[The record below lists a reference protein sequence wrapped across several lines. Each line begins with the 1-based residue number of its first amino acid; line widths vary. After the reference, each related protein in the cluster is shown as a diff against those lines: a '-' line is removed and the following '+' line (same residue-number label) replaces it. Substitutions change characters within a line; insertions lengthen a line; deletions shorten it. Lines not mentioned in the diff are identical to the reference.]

1 MLDSVKLSDKII
13 NSDEEQDRDG
23 DDYNNFDKND
33 PHPAPVPLL
42 CCYGDGVGED
52 GGGSDDNMVT

>member
-1 MLDSVKLSDKII
+1 MVMTTTMMIKMI
-13 NSDEEQDRDG
+13 
-23 DDYNNFDKND
+23 
-33 PHPAPVPLL
+33 HPSPVPLL